1 MRHRNAG
8 RKYGRTPEHRKSM
21 FRNLLTSFFRH
32 EKITTTDPKAKEL
45 KRLAEKLITMGKAGD
60 LNNIRKAASIINDP
74 EVVSKIFKNI
84 SPRFKDRAGGYTR
97 IVKLGKR
104 LGDGADMS
112 IIELIE
118 GVKPAEGKKDKRK
131 KGASGKDSVGKKAS
145 TGSKVVAKT
154 AEISGE
160 RASEPAPVADEKPVI
175 EKKE

>member
-8 RKYGRTPEHRKSM
+8 RKYSRTPEHRKSM

-45 KRLAEKLITMGKAGD
+45 KRLAEKIITMGKAGD

-74 EVVSKIFKNI
+74 EVVTKIFKNI

-118 GVKPAEGKKDKRK
+118 GVKAAEGKKEKRK
-131 KGASGKDSVGKKAS
+131 KGASVKDNVGKKAS
-145 TGSKVVAKT
+145 SGKKAAAKT
-154 AEISGE
+154 PEISNE
-160 RASEPAPVADEKPVI
+160 KAAEPVPVADENRVI